1 MINYIINCIKK
12 EFDNF
17 LNKSEDI
24 IIKKYL
30 KNKFVNIYIYA
41 IDYYKTYTKYKIYFK
56 TKDRKPIFWNYF
68 KNFIVNET
76 ELIISKGQNNYVKN
90 HIEK

>member
-1 MINYIINCIKK
+1 M
-12 EFDNF
+12 
-17 LNKSEDI
+17 
-24 IIKKYL
+24 

-76 ELIISKGQNNYVKN
+76 ELIITEEQNNYVKK
-90 HIEK
+90 HIEKHGLEEALEGFAYCMDSNKKIS